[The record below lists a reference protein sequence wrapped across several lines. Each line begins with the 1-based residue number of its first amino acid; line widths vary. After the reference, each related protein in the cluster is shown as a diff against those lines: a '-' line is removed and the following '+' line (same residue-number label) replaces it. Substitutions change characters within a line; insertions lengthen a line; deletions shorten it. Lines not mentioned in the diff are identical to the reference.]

1 MHAVAD
7 YDRPWRHI
15 AADLRAKIVG
25 GRWQPG
31 DRLPTIPQ
39 LQQQY
44 GVARNTVRNA
54 INHLVDEGLLYT
66 RTGSGIYVTA
76 RADTDHRS

>member
-1 MHAVAD
+1 MHVVAD

-15 AADLRAKIVG
+15 AADLRAKIMN
-25 GRWQPG
+25 GRWLPG

-66 RTGSGIYVTA
+66 LTGSGIYVADRSA
-76 RADTDHRS
+76 RDEH